1 VAELGSAHEF
11 AISRKHFTEA
21 VAFARQLGTSV
32 KMIEQHYGHLNP
44 SMKADVIAGK
54 RYTKKETVKQ
64 EEAIEE
70 ATVVQPK
77 LKVVR

>member
-1 VAELGSAHEF
+1 MH
-11 AISRKHFTEA
+11 
-21 VAFARQLGTSV
+21 Q
-32 KMIEQHYGHLNP
+32 GHLNP
-44 SMKADVIAGK
+44 TQNADVIAGK

-70 ATVVQPK
+70 NNVVQPK